1 MDKKS
6 NNGIIIGIAALVIL
20 IAYSVVLFIATGFTG
35 HGGAYWVSF
44 GAMVVACCIVGIV
57 GFILGKTGKLLS
69 DWFFNY
75 PIIKHSAI
83 YIIVEFVASIVFI
96 VLSVLLETAIYILA
110 TALGVQLL
118 ILIIYLVFL
127 ISAFKVKRISG
138 EVRADIAQ
146 SVSAMKTLCA
156 LANSNVA
163 YAEAENV
170 KKACSEFADKLKFSD
185 PVTCEQ
191 SKEYEEQLLE
201 GIRELKALITNHNDD
216 AVIARLKEL
225 SNLLRERN
233 EIVKFNK

>member
-20 IAYSVVLFIATGFTG
+20 IAYSVVLFVATGFTG
-35 HGGAYWVSF
+35 HDGTYWVSF
-44 GAMVVACCIVGIV
+44 GAIVVACCLAGTV

-75 PIIKHSAI
+75 PIIRHSVV
-83 YIIVEFVASIVFI
+83 YIIVEFIAATAFI
-96 VLSVLLETAIYILA
+96 ILSVLLTEVNLLA
-110 TALGVQLL
+110 VALAVQLIIIIVYL
-118 ILIIYLVFL
+118 IFLVSSFQ
-127 ISAFKVKRISG
+127 AKRISE

-146 SVSAMKTLCA
+146 SVSAMKTLRA

-201 GIRELKALITNHNDD
+201 GIREVKALITNHNDD

-233 EIVKFNK
+233 EIVESNK